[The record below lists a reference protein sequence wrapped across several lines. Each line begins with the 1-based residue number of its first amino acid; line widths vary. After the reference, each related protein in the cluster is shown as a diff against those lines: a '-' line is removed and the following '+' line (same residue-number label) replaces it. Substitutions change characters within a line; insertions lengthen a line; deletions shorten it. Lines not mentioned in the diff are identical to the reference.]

1 MSSGFISEAEL
12 EERRRF
18 RQEEWEKVRKPDEPM
33 EAPEEQ
39 YDHRSLF
46 ERLQEQKQKKEMEY
60 QESIKLK
67 NMIKGLDDEEVEFL
81 DLVEQRKAEEEKR
94 KWAEEAKEIRDFR
107 EAVVTLQEQSLTERL
122 TAEIRLP
129 STLGAGNSKQKSLS
143 IGSKKNSQHR
153 LLAGA
158 VVKKR
163 PPTEGLGSS
172 EKRPRLERVNPCVEG
187 GTEASTA
194 PSDAP
199 VVSDA
204 VGNGKRQ
211 HPGDVG
217 NKGEDGVVSDD
228 NSGGG
233 GSLQCIGILPGLGS
247 YPDSSDSDQSSNTDE
262 DLPSMFSGYDLCGRK
277 VGPTIR
283 KAKQEGR

>member
-18 RQEEWEKVRKPDEPM
+18 RQEEWEKVRKPDEPL

-46 ERLQEQKQKKEMEY
+46 DRLQEQKQKKELEY

-81 DLVEQRKAEEEKR
+81 DLIEQRKAEEEKR
-94 KWAEEAKEIRDFR
+94 KWAEDAKEIQEFRDR
-107 EAVVTLQEQSLTERL
+107 VVSLQEQSLTDRL
-122 TAEIRLP
+122 SAEIRRP
-129 STLGAGNSKQKSLS
+129 ATLSGTGNSKQSSFS
-143 IGSKKNSQHR
+143 IGIKKNSQHR

-163 PPTEGLGSS
+163 PASEEVADN
-172 EKRPRLERVNPCVEG
+172 EKRPRLETATSSKATENDAESTTVPSSKAEKCSEPKESEDVSAKEPCVTG
-187 GTEASTA
+187 GL
-194 PSDAP
+194 
-199 VVSDA
+199 
-204 VGNGKRQ
+204 R
-211 HPGDVG
+211 
-217 NKGEDGVVSDD
+217 
-228 NSGGG
+228 
-233 GSLQCIGILPGLGS
+233 CIGILPGLGS
-247 YPDSSDSDQSSNTDE
+247 YPDSSDSEQSSNTDE
-262 DLPSMFSGYDLCGRK
+262 DIPGTFSGYDLCGRK
-277 VGPTIR
+277 VGPNIR

>member
-81 DLVEQRKAEEEKR
+81 DLVEQSKAAEEKR
-94 KWAEEAKEIRDFR
+94 KWAEEAKEIQDFR
-107 EAVVTLQEQSLTERL
+107 EAVVTLHEQSLADRL
-122 TAEIRLP
+122 TAEIRRP
-129 STLGAGNSKQKSLS
+129 ANSVGAGNSKQTVS
-143 IGSKKNSQHR
+143 IGAKKNSQHR

-163 PPTEGLGSS
+163 PATEDLADDI
-172 EKRPRLERVNPCVEG
+172 KRPRLEATSSNEAAAGADGNAATSCTKSITAQEKSVNSKESENDSTKETCIAG
-187 GTEASTA
+187 GL
-194 PSDAP
+194 
-199 VVSDA
+199 
-204 VGNGKRQ
+204 R
-211 HPGDVG
+211 
-217 NKGEDGVVSDD
+217 
-228 NSGGG
+228 
-233 GSLQCIGILPGLGS
+233 CIGILPGLGS
-247 YPDSSDSDQSSNTDE
+247 YPDSSDSEQSSNTDE
-262 DLPSMFSGYDLCGRK
+262 DLPGTFSGYDLCGRK
-277 VGPTIR
+277 VGPTVR

>member
-46 ERLQEQKQKKEMEY
+46 ERLQEQKQKKDMEY

-107 EAVVTLQEQSLTERL
+107 EAVSTLQEQSLSERL
-122 TAEIRLP
+122 SAEIRLP
-129 STLGAGNSKQKSLS
+129 ATLAAGNSKQNSVS
-143 IGSKKNSQHR
+143 IGAKKNSQHR

-163 PPTEGLGSS
+163 PLAEAVASP
-172 EKRPRLERVNPCVEG
+172 EKRPRLARSEEVVGNEGACSREG
-187 GTEASTA
+187 G
-194 PSDAP
+194 
-199 VVSDA
+199 VSDL
-204 VGNGKRQ
+204 VER
-211 HPGDVG
+211 
-217 NKGEDGVVSDD
+217 
-228 NSGGG
+228 
-233 GSLQCIGILPGLGS
+233 GSARVEAGLQCIGVLPGLGN
-247 YPDSSDSDQSSNTDE
+247 YQDSSDSDVSSNTDDE
-262 DLPSMFSGYDLCGRK
+262 LPGTFSGYDLLGRK
-277 VGPTIR
+277 VGPTVR